1 MLQLPRGFLRPR
13 LRALYRG
20 RLQVFLVHLRRH
32 VLGHFF
38 QVHCI
43 GVADLPAHRFQ
54 GRHDLLHLVPFAG
67 VLVKHARPLLMH
79 LFPGCVQ
86 AQGVSVIPRRNVPP
100 SKGRLSEFL
109 LRAVQLRR
117 FRPLRIR
124 QPEPPLAQVAA
135 QICVLVVHGAVD
147 VLALVQHVPG
157 DGRHGLHGALAL
169 RVRPGV
175 GHGVK
180 GFLQVRAQVVHP
192 HLALVLRFHLPRQ
205 RPHRLAVY
213 RRFPVCPVPHGP
225 QLRVQRPHQLLQP
238 FVLLH
243 HPLHLRHVG
252 VHIFQRK
259 VFVCIAIFLNLGY
272 IICSRADGR
281 WVDPFLGTPV
291 SRCRLC
297 FFVKDKRRAIRHQDH
312 VGVHVAQ
319 GILFR
324 CFIEFPIVICQ
335 RSEYTGYRRTL
346 RFLAGSALWDVRDLF
361 NGIGCV
367 LHFLYNHSIV
377 HIVRVVLWAALFNY
391 NSHVIWHRIQINR
404 RCNQCSIKK
413 FSLMVVIYVYD
424 LSFFND
430 RFHRFQQRTSSFCY
444 ALDNKVP

>member
-1 MLQLPRGFLRPR
+1 
-13 LRALYRG
+13 
-20 RLQVFLVHLRRH
+20 
-32 VLGHFF
+32 
-38 QVHCI
+38 
-43 GVADLPAHRFQ
+43 
-54 GRHDLLHLVPFAG
+54 
-67 VLVKHARPLLMH
+67 MH

-109 LRAVQLRR
+109 FRAVQLRR

-135 QICVLVVHGAVD
+135 QICVLVVHGAID

-192 HLALVLRFHLPRQ
+192 YLALVLRFHLPRQ

-252 VHIFQRK
+252 VH
-259 VFVCIAIFLNLGY
+259 
-272 IICSRADGR
+272 
-281 WVDPFLGTPV
+281 
-291 SRCRLC
+291 
-297 FFVKDKRRAIRHQDH
+297 
-312 VGVHVAQ
+312 VAQ
-319 GILFR
+319 GKLFR

-430 RFHRFQQRTSSFCY
+430 RFHRF
-444 ALDNKVP
+444 

>member
-1 MLQLPRGFLRPR
+1 
-13 LRALYRG
+13 
-20 RLQVFLVHLRRH
+20 
-32 VLGHFF
+32 
-38 QVHCI
+38 
-43 GVADLPAHRFQ
+43 
-54 GRHDLLHLVPFAG
+54 
-67 VLVKHARPLLMH
+67 MH
-79 LFPGCVQ
+79 LFPGRVQ

-109 LRAVQLRR
+109 LRSVQLRR

-225 QLRVQRPHQLLQP
+225 QLRVQRSHQLLQP

-259 VFVCIAIFLNLGY
+259 VFVCIAIFRSFRY
-272 IICSRADGR
+272 T
-281 WVDPFLGTPV
+281 V
-291 SRCRLC
+291 
-297 FFVKDKRRAIRHQDH
+297 IRD
-312 VGVHVAQ
+312 VVASQ
-319 GILFR
+319 GIAILQSRGNVSYF
-324 CFIEFPIVICQ
+324 CKIV
-335 RSEYTGYRRTL
+335 E
-346 RFLAGSALWDVRDLF
+346 
-361 NGIGCV
+361 
-367 LHFLYNHSIV
+367 
-377 HIVRVVLWAALFNY
+377 
-391 NSHVIWHRIQINR
+391 
-404 RCNQCSIKK
+404 
-413 FSLMVVIYVYD
+413 
-424 LSFFND
+424 
-430 RFHRFQQRTSSFCY
+430 TSSSIS
-444 ALDNKVP
+444 

>member
-1 MLQLPRGFLRPR
+1 MRRLENVRGFFLRFVDLFTSLPPRFQYLFPRLVHPLPSPLPIVPQFLPRRRNLCPRLLQLPPCFLQLCPRFLQLPRGFLRPR

-20 RLQVFLVHLRRH
+20 RLQVSLVHLRRH

-79 LFPGCVQ
+79 LFPGRVQ
-86 AQGVSVIPRRNVPP
+86 AQGAAVIPRRNVPP

-109 LRAVQLRR
+109 FRAVQLRR

-135 QICVLVVHGAVD
+135 HLRVLVVHGAVD

-169 RVRPGV
+169 RVRPRV

-180 GFLQVRAQVVHP
+180 GFLQVRPQVVHP
-192 HLALVLRFHLPRQ
+192 YLALVLRFHLPRQ

-252 VHIFQRK
+252 VHVAKAIACPGFLRIHSIQRISTLA
-259 VFVCIAIFLNLGY
+259 IAIF
-272 IICSRADGR
+272 
-281 WVDPFLGTPV
+281 T
-291 SRCRLC
+291 
-297 FFVKDKRRAIRHQDH
+297 FV
-312 VGVHVAQ
+312 
-319 GILFR
+319 
-324 CFIEFPIVICQ
+324 C
-335 RSEYTGYRRTL
+335 YT
-346 RFLAGSALWDVRDLF
+346 A
-361 NGIGCV
+361 NE
-367 LHFLYNHSIV
+367 
-377 HIVRVVLWAALFNY
+377 
-391 NSHVIWHRIQINR
+391 
-404 RCNQCSIKK
+404 
-413 FSLMVVIYVYD
+413 
-424 LSFFND
+424 
-430 RFHRFQQRTSSFCY
+430 
-444 ALDNKVP
+444 P

>member
-1 MLQLPRGFLRPR
+1 MRRLENVRGFFLRFVDLCTSLPSRFQYLFPRLVHPLPSPLPIVPQFLPRRRNLCPRLLQLPPCFPQLRPRFLQLPRGFLRPR

-38 QVHCI
+38 QVHFI

-54 GRHDLLHLVPFAG
+54 GRHHLLHLVPFAG

-79 LFPGCVQ
+79 LFPGRVQ

-109 LRAVQLRR
+109 LRSVQLRR

-169 RVRPGV
+169 RVRPRV

-205 RPHRLAVY
+205 RPHRLPVY

-252 VHIFQRK
+252 VHVFQRK
-259 VFVCIAIFLNLGY
+259 VFVCIAIFRSFRY
-272 IICSRADGR
+272 T
-281 WVDPFLGTPV
+281 V
-291 SRCRLC
+291 
-297 FFVKDKRRAIRHQDH
+297 IRD
-312 VGVHVAQ
+312 VVASQ
-319 GILFR
+319 GIAILQSRGNVSYF
-324 CFIEFPIVICQ
+324 CKIV
-335 RSEYTGYRRTL
+335 E
-346 RFLAGSALWDVRDLF
+346 
-361 NGIGCV
+361 
-367 LHFLYNHSIV
+367 
-377 HIVRVVLWAALFNY
+377 
-391 NSHVIWHRIQINR
+391 
-404 RCNQCSIKK
+404 
-413 FSLMVVIYVYD
+413 
-424 LSFFND
+424 
-430 RFHRFQQRTSSFCY
+430 TSSSIS
-444 ALDNKVP
+444 